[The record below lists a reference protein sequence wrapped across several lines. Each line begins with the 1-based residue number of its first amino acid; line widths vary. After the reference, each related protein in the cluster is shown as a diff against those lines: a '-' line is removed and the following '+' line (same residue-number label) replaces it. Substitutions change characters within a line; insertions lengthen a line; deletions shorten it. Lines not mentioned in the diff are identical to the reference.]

1 MMDTATTETGTERAM
16 VTGIET
22 ENAMVIVEMTD
33 AVTSVV
39 VISMTAGSVAA
50 VVVAVMKTTVAEITA
65 MRNADTDMVKVEV
78 VRKALL
84 AVAAAAGVVVVVA
97 AGARAGM
104 DLVLPSAGPLRLRV
118 RFLYPSGGAKLLD
131 GMFMLQD
138 MNNIRPCKPNKQVGR
153 PSSYAIVSD
162 YHGLRSFQPSWSEPH
177 TSSSY
182 PWYCRFATSDPSPDF
197 RNGHREQPELVSAI
211 STPIYW

>member
-1 MMDTATTETGTERAM
+1 MMDTATTGTGTERAM

-22 ENAMVIVEMTD
+22 ENAMVIVETTD
-33 AVTSVV
+33 AATSVV

-50 VVVAVMKTTVAEITA
+50 AVMKTTVAEITA
-65 MRNADTDMVKVEV
+65 MMNADTDMVEV

-84 AVAAAAGVVVVVA
+84 AVVVEVEVVAAA

-104 DLVLPSAGPLRLRV
+104 DLVPPSAGPLHLRV

-138 MNNIRPCKPNKQVGR
+138 MNNIRPCKPNKRVGR
-153 PSSYAIVSD
+153 PSSYAIVSA
-162 YHGLRSFQPSWSEPH
+162 YHGFRSFQPSWSQPY
-177 TSSSY
+177 TSSSH
-182 PWYCRFATSDPSPDF
+182 PWHCWFATSDPSPDF
-197 RNGHREQPELVSAI
+197 RNGHREQPELVPAI

>member
-1 MMDTATTETGTERAM
+1 MMDTATTGTGTERAM

-22 ENAMVIVEMTD
+22 ENAMVIVETTD
-33 AVTSVV
+33 AATSVV

-50 VVVAVMKTTVAEITA
+50 AVMKTTVAEITA
-65 MRNADTDMVKVEV
+65 MMNADTDMVEV

-84 AVAAAAGVVVVVA
+84 AVVVEVVVAAA

-104 DLVLPSAGPLRLRV
+104 DLVPPSAGPLHLRV

-138 MNNIRPCKPNKQVGR
+138 MNNIRPCKPNKRVGR
-153 PSSYAIVSD
+153 PSSYAIVSA
-162 YHGLRSFQPSWSEPH
+162 YHGFRSFQPSWSQPY
-177 TSSSY
+177 TSSSH
-182 PWYCRFATSDPSPDF
+182 PWHCWFATSDPSPDF
-197 RNGHREQPELVSAI
+197 RNGHREQPELVPAI